1 MGNPCGQRWVRLSA
15 VRDLVRGSE
24 VRLAATAILTELET
38 CISGYRPTAEH
49 NDAVWKSFQQKTDTV
64 PWLKA
69 HRDWVEE
76 NSWGFGDRA
85 FHYMWY
91 LLLRDDVLNRTSPQL
106 LEIGV
111 YKGQVISLW
120 ALIAQHVGR
129 PAAIT
134 GVSPFEGHQAR
145 FAGNNLLHRCA
156 QLISRRYR
164 EDVRSANFY
173 ADAGYRTAVQR
184 IFDEFGLA
192 SANLTL
198 LTGYSQDE
206 SVRVQLAGRCFEL
219 IYVDGGHRY
228 EEVIQDLN
236 SYAPLVGPGGYL
248 VVDDAS
254 CDLPGTAF
262 WKGHESVSR
271 AVADWGAPGFVNV
284 FNVGHNRVY
293 RRSS

>member
-1 MGNPCGQRWVRLSA
+1 V
-15 VRDLVRGSE
+15 SE
-24 VRLAATAILTELET
+24 VRLASTAIMTELQT
-38 CISGYRPTAEH
+38 CISDYKPTAEH
-49 NDAVWKSFQQKTDTV
+49 NDALWKSFQQKTDTV
-64 PWLKA
+64 PFLKA

-91 LLLRDDVLNRTSPQL
+91 LLLRDGILNRPSPQL

-120 ALIAQHVGR
+120 AWIARNVGH
-129 PAAIT
+129 PVAIT
-134 GVSPFEGHQAR
+134 GVSPFEGHKAR
-145 FAGNNLLHRCA
+145 FAGNHILHRCV
-156 QLISRRYR
+156 QLISQRYR

-173 ADAGYRTAVQR
+173 ADAGYRAAVQR
-184 IFDEFGLA
+184 IFDEFGLENT
-192 SANLTL
+192 SLTL

-206 SVRVQLAGRCFEL
+206 SVRGQLAGRSFDI

-228 EEVIQDLN
+228 EEVIQDLKL
-236 SYAPLVGPGGYL
+236 YAARVAPGGYL

-271 AVADWGAPGFVNV
+271 AVADWGAPGFANV
-284 FNVGHNRVY
+284 LNIGHNRVY
-293 RRSS
+293 RRNC

>member
-1 MGNPCGQRWVRLSA
+1 MS
-15 VRDLVRGSE
+15 
-24 VRLAATAILTELET
+24 ELET
-38 CISGYRPTAEH
+38 CVAHYQPTAEH
-49 NDAVWKSFQQKTDTV
+49 NDALWKSFGQKTDTV
-64 PWLKA
+64 SFLKL

-91 LLLRDDVLNRTSPQL
+91 LLLRDDVLNRPSPRL

-120 ALIAQHVGR
+120 ALIAQRLGQ
-129 PAAIT
+129 PAEIA
-134 GVSPFEGHQAR
+134 GVSPFTGGRPR
-145 FAGNNLLHRCA
+145 FADNRVLHRLA
-156 QLISRRYR
+156 QIISPGYR
-164 EDVRSANFY
+164 EDVRSANLY
-173 ADAGYRTAVQR
+173 ENVSYRLAVDR
-184 IFDEFGLA
+184 IFDQFGLR
-192 SANLTL
+192 SANVNL

-206 SVRVQLAGRCFEL
+206 TVRAQLAARSFDL
-219 IYVDGGHRY
+219 IYIDGGHRY
-228 EEVIQDLN
+228 EEVAQDL
-236 SYAPLVGPGGYL
+236 SFYAPLVGPGGYL

-284 FNVGHNRVY
+284 LNIGHDRVY
-293 RRSS
+293 KRHPQESVPL